1 MKKINKNILMSTI
14 CIATSGIIAVATPIL
29 IDVTK
34 NVNSNESKTFSVL
47 KNSEITGTKVQ
58 NIKKVDPNQ
67 ILNSTWYDRE
77 FVLPQNMPKTNN
89 LTLNLYGAT
98 THWQKECGSKNTP
111 SGFYPCRTVVSVN
124 SKPECQITVNL
135 PLLQFGSNYKQLLNE
150 YNIYQ
155 GNFNINEFKQQDK
168 NRFWLNTNSV
178 SYYVST
184 STGHTLTSTGSSPT
198 GRPTGVTK
206 HNNPYIR
213 IKGIDIG
220 SKYYNATYPS
230 IQNDSI
236 FSNISTDI
244 DAYFENDSKLREI
257 DQYSQTEFNL
267 DKLLM
272 VDQAQSFQTFA
283 DNRLKIGANNDYLK
297 SLIYFANNINKA
309 NELVKNS
316 TVEQRSNEQWVAT
329 INALVEGKIYDTT
342 NPIFN
347 TLGVNI
353 EDLGGFT
360 NTLDY
365 LLNKVAVGYDV
376 INEINNIPSN
386 FLMNNA
392 IKYNIDVTDPY
403 LAFKLNNVLLKNV
416 NNEYYSAFKFKL
428 DFNYDGNN
436 FSKDVELKYDVNQ
449 KEFKLFENNKDFNV
463 IVQESRNAQH
473 SFNIKNI
480 QLLNANNDVATQSEN
495 NLGLYNE
502 NKIVKPA
509 NSDDQGLQI
518 TNKFNLSNLINL
530 KQNWTLAQLQEING
544 NKPLT
549 KDEISKPS
557 LLLKKESFK
566 QNLLDF
572 KKVYSW
578 GTAALDIID
587 PIIDEEALNVTGDS
601 LLNNSN
607 LQKYFD
613 NFEIEAFDSVNG
625 LEVKLA
631 YKNLERTGE
640 LRSDSSIIK
649 DIRFQTTNTTGKSF
663 DNQVKANEINNYK
676 YDDTK
681 TAEQNVLQNLI
692 AYDGENKAN
701 VLLSTN
707 YSYNDWNVNS
717 LTTKPK
723 INTKT
728 DNAITGFITYKQT
741 ANAANWLNKVDL
753 NNSNSRNV
761 LRNIEQRL
769 DFNVKFNTPIASD
782 SNPTNQI
789 DLWIIIGCS
798 VGGAALL
805 VGLAIYYFYKKK
817 KLNKFE
823 GEDLDDDEN

>member
-67 ILNSTWYDRE
+67 ILNSDWYDRE
-77 FVLPQNMPKTNN
+77 FVLSQNMPKTNN
-89 LTLNLYGAT
+89 ISINIDGDDSNWSFYCDGFNCKKNITGVFDNKASYQMSVPLIQLTETNNMSKNLLGLKIISRDINIISQTKAKNNIWFNTKDAIFYHSIDT
-98 THWQKECGSKNTP
+98 THESGNRRCNGCQPGCRGRHPYVKHGSRELEAFVL
-111 SGFYPCRTVVSVN
+111 G
-124 SKPECQITVNL
+124 E
-135 PLLQFGSNYKQLLNE
+135 
-150 YNIYQ
+150 
-155 GNFNINEFKQQDK
+155 
-168 NRFWLNTNSV
+168 
-178 SYYVST
+178 
-184 STGHTLTSTGSSPT
+184 
-198 GRPTGVTK
+198 
-206 HNNPYIR
+206 
-213 IKGIDIG
+213 
-220 SKYYNATYPS
+220 KYYNYNPNKWTSHDYAGVNS
-230 IQNDSI
+230 NVDISSNND
-236 FSNISTDI
+236 F
-244 DAYFENDSKLREI
+244 KLWQL

-283 DNRLKIGANNDYLK
+283 DNRLKIGVNNDYLK
-297 SLIYFANNINKA
+297 SLVYFANNINKA

-329 INALVEGKIYDTT
+329 INALVEGKIYDAA

-365 LLNKVAVGYDV
+365 LLNKVTVGYDV

-449 KEFKLFENNKDFNV
+449 KEFKLYENNKDFNV

-480 QLLNANNDVATQSEN
+480 QLLNANTDVAAQSEN

-502 NKIVKPA
+502 NKIVKPG
-509 NSDDQGLQI
+509 STSKGLSI
-518 TNKFNLSNLINL
+518 VAKFNLSKLINL
-530 KQNWTLAQLQEING
+530 KQDWTLAQLQEING

-601 LLNNSN
+601 LLNNKS
-607 LQKYFD
+607 LQKYF
-613 NFEIEAFDSVNG
+613 NSFEIEAFDSVNG
-625 LEVKLA
+625 LEVKLN

-640 LRSDSSIIK
+640 LRSDPSITK

-707 YSYNDWNVNS
+707 YSYNDWSVNS
-717 LTTKPK
+717 LTNFKD
-723 INTKT
+723 IQKT